1 MLQNLETELKIR
13 GLSPKTI
20 RNYLHGNRK
29 FLKFIKKD
37 PEQIN
42 QDDIK
47 LYQAH
52 MISELGLKPQ
62 TINLALSSLRFFY
75 DEVLEKGLFTKK
87 IKRPKVGRKLPT
99 VLTKNEISKIL
110 TNITKLKPRLII
122 ELLYSSGLRVSEATN
137 LKITD
142 MEPESKT
149 AMVRSGKGDKDRM
162 IILSSRFIEGLNQYL
177 EERSDKSPYLFP
189 NKEGKPVST
198 RYVQKVLENAVSKA
212 GIKKRVYC
220 HALRSSFA
228 THLLDNDVDIRKIQ
242 VLLGHSRL
250 DTTQIYTKVS
260 KKQLQDIESPLDSM

>member
-13 GLSPKTI
+13 GLSTKTI
-20 RNYLHGNRK
+20 RNYLHNNKK
-29 FLKFIKKD
+29 FLEFIKKE
-37 PEQIN
+37 PEEISQE
-42 QDDIK
+42 DIK
-47 LYQAH
+47 LYQAY
-52 MISELGLKPQ
+52 MISDLKLKPQ

-99 VLTKNEISKIL
+99 VLTKQEISQIL
-110 TNITKLKPRLII
+110 NTITKLKPRLII
-122 ELLYSSGLRVSEATN
+122 ELLYSSGLRVSEAIN

-142 MEPESKT
+142 IEIESKT
-149 AMVRSGKGDKDRM
+149 AMIRSGKGDKDRM
-162 IILSSRFIEGLNQYL
+162 IILSKRFIEGLTKYL
-177 EERSDKSPYLFP
+177 EERNSTSNYLFP
-189 NKEGKPVST
+189 NKKGKPIST
-198 RYVQKVLENAVSKA
+198 RYVQKILEKAVKAA

-228 THLLDNDVDIRKIQ
+228 THLLDNNVDIRKIQ

-260 KKQLQDIESPLDSM
+260 KRQLQDIESPLDSI